1 MASNHELQARYATL
15 VDKKLRA
22 SLVKKPGIFWN
33 TRYEGNP
40 KAGMVKI
47 PVRDAEVAIKTYDR
61 NNGADMTF
69 GATSYLD
76 MPINKEYA
84 VNELID
90 GYEAAAVPD
99 NLVADRLDSAGY
111 SMSFQVEKDGTACL
125 ESAATALGDTTAIA
139 PETIYGLIVD
149 ARTAMGNAYAPNDG
163 RRWLAATPTTLG
175 IILKSPEFISASSLG
190 DEVKQTGALGRIAGF
205 NVYEDPTL
213 SATTDFIVGHPDWC
227 HFVEEWKVPIAIN
240 NLADGKHIGAS
251 AVQGR
256 SVYGFLVSK
265 AKTLYIKKNA
275 GAGGGG

>member
-1 MASNHELQARYATL
+1 MSGWA
-15 VDKKLRA
+15 
-22 SLVKKPGIFWN
+22 F
-33 TRYEGNP
+33 
-40 KAGMVKI
+40 
-47 PVRDAEVAIKTYDR
+47 
-61 NNGADMTF
+61 
-69 GATSYLD
+69 
-76 MPINKEYA
+76 PI
-84 VNELID
+84 
-90 GYEAAAVPD
+90 VPWIC
-99 NLVADRLDSAGY
+99 
-111 SMSFQVEKDGTACL
+111 FQVEKDGTACL
-125 ESAATALGDTTAIA
+125 ESAATALGDTTAIT

-149 ARTAMGNAYAPNDG
+149 ARTAMGNAYVPNDG